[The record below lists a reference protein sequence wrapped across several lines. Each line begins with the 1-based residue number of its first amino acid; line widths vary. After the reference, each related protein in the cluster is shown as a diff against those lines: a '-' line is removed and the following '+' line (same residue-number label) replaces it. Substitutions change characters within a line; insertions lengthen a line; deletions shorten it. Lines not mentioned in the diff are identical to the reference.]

1 LDGEENSR
9 ILMLLLQDV
18 LRAAALAALFS
29 SRVLLAAGQELSQ
42 ERIDKWEPAIKAFEK
57 QDAENPPATG
67 GVVFVGSSSIRK
79 WDLPKWFG
87 ENAPL
92 NRGFGGSQIADVNFF
107 AARIVLK
114 HKPRG
119 IVFYAGD
126 NDIAAMVSASDVAVD
141 FEKFCKLVH
150 AKLPRTKI
158 AFIAIKPSP
167 KRWALKDEQSKANA
181 LIRKQCEADERLTFV
196 DVWPAMLDSKGEP
209 RAELFVE
216 DKLHLN
222 EAGYKLWTET
232 VRPILAKFE
241 QPTASQ
247 LP

>member
-1 LDGEENSR
+1 M
-9 ILMLLLQDV
+9 MLSHEF
-18 LRAAALAALFS
+18 LRASALAALLSLGVS
-29 SRVLLAAGQELSQ
+29 SALGQKLSQ

-57 QDAENPPATG
+57 RDAEKPPADG
-67 GVVFVGSSSIRK
+67 GIVFVGSSSIRR
-79 WDLPKWFG
+79 WDLPKWSG

-107 AARIVLK
+107 AERTVLK
-114 HKPRG
+114 YKPRA

-126 NDIAAMVSASDVAVD
+126 NDIAAKVSAENVASH

-150 AKLPRTKI
+150 AKLPAAKI

-167 KRWALKDEQSKANA
+167 KRRALMDKQRAANA
-181 LIRKQCEADERLTFV
+181 LIRQQCEADKRLTFV

-216 DKLHLN
+216 DKLHLSD
-222 EAGYKLWTET
+222 AGYGLWTE
-232 VRPILAKFE
+232 ILKPVLEKFE
-241 QPTASQ
+241 PPLKTAQP
-247 LP
+247 